1 MNACEWGN
9 IIFGKAEFDRG
20 ESVMRIGG
28 FLKSGWTCRFWHYK
42 RMAVLALA
50 LSGLVNT
57 SAHSQDLRAGGQSRD
72 LRDILAA
79 GSLRVAIPN
88 FDVPGFRV
96 RLPSGEFEG
105 PEIDIAKGIAHAI
118 GVNLVFVDG
127 GNTFNSLAKT
137 VADLEADI
145 GINRMSA
152 SFDRAPFVRFSEPYV
167 RLRHA
172 MVYNRAVLARL
183 ANGRSP
189 EEAFRNFTGRLGAI
203 HASSYV
209 EFARRNFPAATIV
222 EVQSWEEGIQALR
235 DQRIDVLYRDEFE
248 VRRVIERNPD
258 MGVRFGTAVFTDKI
272 DMKVVYVCN
281 SCTNLLQAVNLY
293 IELNEQYLAQA
304 MSIDALLRNAR
315 R

>member
-1 MNACEWGN
+1 MAGMGHYRAAQKKIEG
-9 IIFGKAEFDRG
+9 GEFSMQGQVFLDIGWMRG
-20 ESVMRIGG
+20 LS
-28 FLKSGWTCRFWHYK
+28 RFFHFT
-42 RMAVLALA
+42 ALVLALIA
-50 LSGLVNT
+50 FSSVA
-57 SAHSQDLRAGGQSRD
+57 AHSQNLTTGPQTRD
-72 LRDILAA
+72 LRDVIAA

-105 PEIDIAKGIAHAI
+105 PEIDMARGIARAI

-172 MVYNRAVLARL
+172 MVYNRAALARI

-189 EEAFRNFTGRLGAI
+189 EDALRSFAGRLGAI
-203 HASSYV
+203 QASSYV
-209 EFARRNFPAATIV
+209 EFARRYFPKATII
-222 EVQSWEEGIQALR
+222 EVQSWEAGIQALR

-258 MGVRFGTAVFTDKI
+258 MGVRFGTAVFTDRI

-281 SCTNLLQAVNLY
+281 PCVNLLQAVNLY
-293 IELNEQYLAQA
+293 IELNEQHLARA
-304 MSIDALLRNAR
+304 MSIEALLRNAR

>member
-1 MNACEWGN
+1 
-9 IIFGKAEFDRG
+9 
-20 ESVMRIGG
+20 MRIAS
-28 FLKSGWTCRFWHYK
+28 FLKSGWTSRFWYFQ
-42 RMAVLALA
+42 RMAVLVLA
-50 LSGLVNT
+50 LSGLVN
-57 SAHSQDLRAGGQSRD
+57 APVHSQDLRAGSQSRD

-96 RLPSGEFEG
+96 RLPSGDFEG
-105 PEIDIAKGIAHAI
+105 PEIDIAKGIASAI

-172 MVYNRAVLARL
+172 MVYNRAALARL
-183 ANGRSP
+183 ANGRNP

-209 EFARRNFPAATIV
+209 EFARRYFPAATII
-222 EVQSWEEGIQALR
+222 EVQSWEAGIQALR
-235 DQRIDVLYRDEFE
+235 DHRIDVLYRDEFE
-248 VRRVIERNPD
+248 VRRVVERNPD
-258 MGVRFGTAVFTDKI
+258 MGVRFGTAVFTDRI

-281 SCTNLLQAVNLY
+281 PCTNLLQAVNLY

-304 MSIDALLRNAR
+304 MSIEALLRNAR